1 MSKVSVLIPAHN
13 EEQTIAHTIRAVCS
27 IPEVIE
33 VIVVDDAST
42 DRTAAVARAAG
53 AEVISLPQNRGKGEA
68 LNRGAAA
75 VRGDIILLLDAD
87 LEGTAVEAK
96 KLLHPLL
103 EGRADMAIAAFP
115 PPRRRGG
122 FGLVRGLARLGIRHF
137 TGLRLKSPLS
147 GQRALTRQALA
158 AVLPFAR
165 GYGVEVAMTVAAA
178 RSGLRIVEV
187 PVQMRHR
194 ETGRNLAGFRHR
206 GRQFRDVARTLWQCY
221 IRYRKET
228 TK

>member
-13 EEQTIAHTIRAVCS
+13 EEQTVGHTVRAVLA
-27 IPEVIE
+27 IPEVSE
-33 VIVVDDAST
+33 VIVVDDASI

-53 AEVISLPQNRGKGEA
+53 AQVIRLPRNRGKGEA
-68 LNRGAAA
+68 LNRGVAA
-75 VRGDIILLLDAD
+75 VQGDIVLLLDAD
-87 LEGTAVEAK
+87 LEGTAVEARE
-96 KLLHPLL
+96 LLRPLL

-115 PPRRRGG
+115 PPRRKGG
-122 FGLVRGLARLGIRHF
+122 FGLVRGLARFGIRRF

-147 GQRALTRQALA
+147 GQRALTREALA
-158 AVLPFAR
+158 AVVPFAR

-194 ETGRNLAGFRHR
+194 ETGRNVAGFRHR

-221 IRYRKET
+221 VRYRKGST
-228 TK
+228 R